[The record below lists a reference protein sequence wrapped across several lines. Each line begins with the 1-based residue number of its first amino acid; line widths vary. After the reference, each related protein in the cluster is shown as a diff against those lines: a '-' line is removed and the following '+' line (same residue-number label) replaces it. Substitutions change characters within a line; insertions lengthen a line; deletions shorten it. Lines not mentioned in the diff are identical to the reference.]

1 MKQEVNNFEKI
12 YPLLNF
18 QKEGDFYYIALI
30 LRKKDKTTTFGNKN
44 NSARIIKTYNVYNLD
59 YLKIKEQEIKTLCNV
74 FGCRAGIYLNRRN
87 DKEVAYEMNVRVSM
101 RLQEKQ
107 YNFKGL
113 YDTCVGKVKS
123 DDKFWLLDCDSIEE
137 YEKVKQ
143 VLSNESIK
151 PIGNKIITTL
161 PTYNGFHVVTNK
173 FDRMTFDNL
182 LGDTKI
188 EIHKNN
194 PFCLYY
200 PENLEEN

>member
-18 QKEGDFYYIALI
+18 EKEGDFYYIALI

-137 YEKVKQ
+137 YEKVIG

-151 PIGNKIITTL
+151 PIGNKIIATL

-173 FDRMTFDNL
+173 FDRMTFDKL

-200 PENLEEN
+200 PQNLEEN